1 MGYLFVELVDSLI
14 VAWASSRSWEARV
27 SVEDDFM
34 QVGLALGA
42 VQLDVTTGMR
52 VAWVRLEGNS
62 IDATCRFELAV
73 ER

>member
-1 MGYLFVELVDSLI
+1 MGWLSAELVDSLI
-14 VAWASSRSWEARV
+14 VAWASSRSSEARV

-52 VAWVRLEGNS
+52 VAWARLEGT
-62 IDATCRFELAV
+62 A
-73 ER
+73 